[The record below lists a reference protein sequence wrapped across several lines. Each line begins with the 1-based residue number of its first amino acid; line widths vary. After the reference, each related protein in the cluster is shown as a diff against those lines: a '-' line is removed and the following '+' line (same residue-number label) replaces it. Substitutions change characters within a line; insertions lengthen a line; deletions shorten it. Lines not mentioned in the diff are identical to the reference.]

1 MDKHLINKNTPAWRI
16 KTWLTFLLS
25 FGMTLGG
32 IFYIPEGSLWVKGFM
47 VMGLIFTVGSS
58 FSLAKTIRDDHEA
71 DKLINRVSDAKTAK
85 ILREYEE

>member
-1 MDKHLINKNTPAWRI
+1 MDKHAISKDTTAWKF
-16 KTWLTFLLS
+16 KTWLSFLLS

-32 IFYIPEGSLWVKGFM
+32 ILYIPAGDLWVKGFM

-71 DKLINRVSDAKTAK
+71 DKLINRINEAKTAK
-85 ILREYEE
+85 ILRDYEE